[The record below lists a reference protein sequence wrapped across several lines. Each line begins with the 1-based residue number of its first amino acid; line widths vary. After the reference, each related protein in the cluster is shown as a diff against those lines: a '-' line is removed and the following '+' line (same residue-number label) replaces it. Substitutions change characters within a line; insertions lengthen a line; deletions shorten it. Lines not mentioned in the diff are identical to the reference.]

1 MVMKSS
7 LAEIVDGRLVLP
19 DDALALLP
27 KGTQLRVITDSE
39 RKTVCVYAND
49 PMAPLSPQTED
60 LLDALGELS
69 AGSTDEEYFAPV
81 TEETLRE
88 IKRKR
93 QERGSAE

>member
-27 KGTQLRVITDSE
+27 TGTRLRVITDSE
-39 RKTVCVYAND
+39 RQTVCIHGKD
-49 PMAPLSPQTED
+49 PMAPLSPQTEA
-60 LLDALGELS
+60 LLDALGELG
-69 AGSTDEEYFAPV
+69 AGTDADYFAPV
-81 TEETLRE
+81 TEEMLLE

-93 QERGSAE
+93 REHGAGP

>member
-1 MVMKSS
+1 MVMKSL

-27 KGTQLRVITDSE
+27 TGTRVRVITDSE
-39 RKTVCVYAND
+39 RRTVCIHGKD
-49 PMAPLSPQTED
+49 PMAPLSPQTQA

-69 AGSTDEEYFAPV
+69 AGSSEEDYFAPV

-88 IKRKR
+88 IRRKR
-93 QERGSAE
+93 RERGAGR

>member
-27 KGTQLRVITDSE
+27 TGTQLRVITDTE
-39 RKTVCVYAND
+39 RKTVCVYAKD
-49 PMAPLSPQTED
+49 PMAPLSPQTEA
-60 LLDALGELS
+60 LLDALGELG
-69 AGSTDEEYFAPV
+69 AGTDADYFAPV
-81 TEETLRE
+81 TEEMLLE

-93 QERGSAE
+93 RERGAGS

>member
-1 MVMKSS
+1 MALKSS

-27 KGTQLRVITDSE
+27 TGTPVRIVIDTE
-39 RKTVCVYAND
+39 RKTVSVYAKD
-49 PMAPLSPQTED
+49 PMAPLSPDSEAF
-60 LLDALGELS
+60 LDALGELS

-93 QERGSAE
+93 QERGGAE

>member
-27 KGTQLRVITDSE
+27 TGTQLRVITDTE
-39 RKTVCVYAND
+39 RKTVCVYAKD
-49 PMAPLSPQTED
+49 PMAPLSPDSEAF
-60 LLDALGELS
+60 LDALGELS
-69 AGSTDEEYFAPV
+69 ANSTDEEYFAPV

-93 QERGSAE
+93 KERGSAE

>member
-27 KGTQLRVITDSE
+27 AGTQLRVIIDTE
-39 RKTVCVYAND
+39 RRTVCVHAKD
-49 PMAPLSPQTED
+49 PMAPLSPDSEAF
-60 LLDALGELS
+60 LDALGELS
-69 AGSTDEEYFAPV
+69 ADSTDEEYFAPV

-93 QERGSAE
+93 KERGSAE